1 MRKFFLFCLV
11 SISFSF
17 ALDVPLP
24 PYLKVVEST
33 TLPPLIMQGL
43 LGEYAKNIEKLEF
56 VIVDGDKT
64 EALQFWQQTLPSK
77 GWRLLFSSSQ
87 PQQPLPIAYNR
98 GKDILLIAPGT
109 KPSQLLLV
117 EAGGVK
123 DIGVLLGIIMKGL
136 SSIASSLVEEEKGS
150 FLKIAP
156 FPQAKLVLEAC
167 IPAKVISE
175 KLRGE
180 TPKYDVPM
188 RAGVAS
194 PEVAKTTSS
203 PPFLQ
208 SLLSNADEIHFREF
222 QLPSRI
228 DPREVINY
236 YEGKLREE
244 GWQRVIKNIQ
254 PQPSF
259 PYVLICASKGDYYII
274 SLIPQFPTNK
284 LHTLDEIILLA
295 KKESKSD

>member
-1 MRKFFLFCLV
+1 MRKFFLLLLV

-17 ALDVPLP
+17 ALEVPLP

-33 TLPPLIMQGL
+33 SFPPVIMQAL
-43 LGEYAKNIEKLEF
+43 LGDYAKNIERLEI

-87 PQQPLPIAYNR
+87 PQQPFPIAYNR
-98 GKDILLIAPGT
+98 GKDVLLIAPGT

-123 DIGVLLGIIMKGL
+123 DVGVLLGIIMKGL
-136 SSIASSLVEEEKGS
+136 SSIATSLVEEEKGS
-150 FLKIAP
+150 FPKIAP
-156 FPQAKLVLEAC
+156 FPQAKLVLEAR
-167 IPAKVISE
+167 IPAKAISE
-175 KLRGE
+175 KLKGE
-180 TPKYDVPM
+180 GVKYSAPTHVGAASSEIAKSTPS
-188 RAGVAS
+188 AS
-194 PEVAKTTSS
+194 L
-203 PPFLQ
+203 LQ

-222 QLPSRI
+222 QLPSKI

-236 YEGKLREE
+236 YEEKLKKE
-244 GWQRVIKNIQ
+244 GWQRIIKNTQ

-259 PYVLICASKGDYYII
+259 PYVLICAYKGDYCII
-274 SLIPQFPTNK
+274 SLIPQFPANT

-295 KKESKSD
+295 KKERKND